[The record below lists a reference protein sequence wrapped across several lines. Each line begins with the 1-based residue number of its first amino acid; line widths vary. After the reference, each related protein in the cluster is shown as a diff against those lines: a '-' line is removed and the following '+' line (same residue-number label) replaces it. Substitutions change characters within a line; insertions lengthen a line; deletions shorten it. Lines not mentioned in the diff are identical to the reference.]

1 MTRASNSFATFDIS
15 SDFPFNYYSMKN
27 YLPILSNDTGIPLPI
42 IIGGGCA
49 LLLVII
55 FLILLFTVIIPSKKK
70 RVLFK
75 GNEWINALGEK
86 DNIKEVTAIGS
97 RLSVVLLDKEK
108 INRDRLKELGVS
120 SILVMSNKVTLVIEG
135 QAEVVAST
143 IQKEL

>member
-1 MTRASNSFATFDIS
+1 
-15 SDFPFNYYSMKN
+15 MKN
-27 YLPILSNDTGIPLPI
+27 YLPILSNDTSIPLPI

-70 RVLFK
+70 KVIFQ

-135 QAEVVAST
+135 QAEVVASA